1 MIKQIQKTVEWY
13 ASISRDFRDVPKLM
27 SARRLLVTL
36 LAEMA
41 VQLAILYE
49 QRNGAEFRR
58 KNAHAEILR
67 REMSVEKTSAA
78 AAKIIADNEIKEVQE
93 IEYDADSEYQKA
105 KILYDAWKNV
115 CDVMMQHISMLKSE
129 KVEDFRGTGPQ
140 QT

>member
-1 MIKQIQKTVEWY
+1 MIEQIQKIVEWY
-13 ASISRDFRDVPKLM
+13 TSISRDFRDVPKLM
-27 SARRLLVTL
+27 SARRMLVTL

-78 AAKIIADNEIKEVQE
+78 AAKIIADTEIKEVQE
-93 IEYDADSEYQKA
+93 TEYDADSEYQKA

-129 KVEDFRGTGPQ
+129 KVEDFRGTGSQ

>member
-1 MIKQIQKTVEWY
+1 MIEQIQKTVEWY

-78 AAKIIADNEIKEVQE
+78 AAKIIADTEIKEVQE

>member
-1 MIKQIQKTVEWY
+1 MIEQIQKIVEWY

-27 SARRLLVTL
+27 SARRRLVTL

-78 AAKIIADNEIKEVQE
+78 AAKIIADNEISEVFE
-93 IEYDADSEYQKA
+93 REYDADSEYQKA

-129 KVEDFRGTGPQ
+129 KVEEFKGIGSQ

>member
-1 MIKQIQKTVEWY
+1 MIEQIQKIVEWY

-36 LAEMA
+36 LAEMS

-67 REMSVEKTSAA
+67 REMSVEKTTAA
-78 AAKIIADNEIKEVQE
+78 AAKIIADTEVKECLE
-93 IEYDADSEYQKA
+93 REYYADSEFQKA

-115 CDVMMQHISMLKSE
+115 CDVMMQHISLLKAE
-129 KVEDFRGTGPQ
+129 KVEEFKGIGSQ